1 MDYLDIRFSLSIIIV
16 RFISRIHLVREPLL
30 LLWFK
35 EGFGEPWFPDKVLVY
50 DYLVIKTISEYNNIK
65 KSPYIVYK

>member
-16 RFISRIHLVREPLL
+16 RFISRIHLVRGIE
-30 LLWFK
+30 
-35 EGFGEPWFPDKVLVY
+35 VLVY